1 MLKPY
6 CSRVLEVAPVADPSE
21 EKASLDVYNAAWPS
35 DAITMAEVE
44 SFKRSMLDYV
54 DFLARIDGKPAGSGV
69 GAIGPHRPDQVT
81 MIVAVLPEQRRRGIG
96 TALYEAVSGWAAEH
110 GLDKLVARVPDDDPE
125 SLAFARKRG
134 FVQVTHEKGLALVL
148 GEIEPPPVELPEG
161 VDIVTW
167 AERPGIERGLYEV
180 AVEGYPDIPGQ
191 EDDAIEPFDD
201 WLEHEMRGSGDRP
214 DATLVALAGDE
225 VIGYSKFSLT
235 AAQPR
240 TAHHDLTAVKRA
252 WRGRGIAGA
261 LKATQ
266 IRWAKEHGY
275 EELRTRNE
283 ERNEPIRRL
292 NLRLGY
298 QPAPGVIYLEGPL
311 SPSD

>member
-1 MLKPY
+1 VIKVFP
-6 CSRVLEVAPVADPSE
+6 AANPAE
-21 EKASLDVYNAAWPS
+21 EQASLDVYNAVWPS
-35 DAITMAEVE
+35 EAITMAEVE
-44 SFKRSMLDYV
+44 SFRRTMLDSV

-69 GAIGPHRPDQVT
+69 GAIGPYRPDQVT
-81 MIVAVLPEQRRRGIG
+81 TIVAVLPEQRRQGIG
-96 TALYEAVSGWAAEH
+96 TALYEGISAWAAER
-110 GLDKLVARVPDDDPE
+110 GLESLVARVPDDDPE

-134 FVQVTHEKGLALVL
+134 FVQVTHEKGLALPL
-148 GEIEPPPVELPEG
+148 AEIESPPVELPDG
-161 VDIVTW
+161 VEIATW

-180 AVEGYPDIPGQ
+180 ALEAYPDIPGQ
-191 EDDAIEPFDD
+191 EDDEVEPFEA
-201 WLEHEMRGSGDRP
+201 WVEHEMRGSGDRP
-214 DATLVALAGDE
+214 EATFVALTDHE
-225 VIGYSKFSLT
+225 VVGWSKFSLT
-235 AAQPR
+235 AAQPKS
-240 TAHHDLTAVKRA
+240 AFHDLTAVKRA

-298 QPAPGVIYLEGPL
+298 RPTPGLIFLKGPL
-311 SPSD
+311 SGA